1 MAVSHFHRIR
11 KETIIMAENQSPK
24 EPEKTIYQR
33 DKTAKEPV
41 KPDDAQKTPVRPK
54 IKPKKAFVAKKA
66 VLKTDKPMEYR
77 VRHIRLSAL
86 DAAQLIRQTLL
97 DFQKELADMPVD
109 DPDKEF
115 HDREK
120 VEKFFATLAKKY
132 SNCSSKG
139 LGGDLGWIYQGIK
152 ITGNLLTESLVKTI
166 LATESYII
174 SEPFKTELGIHL
186 ILICESQVY
195 VPKAKIDSGDKPP
208 SIPGVPN

>member
-1 MAVSHFHRIR
+1 
-11 KETIIMAENQSPK
+11 MAENQNPE
-24 EPEKTIYQR
+24 EPEKTVYER

-41 KPDDAQKTPVRPK
+41 KTEDAPKTPVRPK
-54 IKPKKAFVAKKA
+54 IKPKKVFVAKKA
-66 VLKTDKPMEYR
+66 VLKSDKPMEYR

-97 DFQKELADMPVD
+97 DFQKELADLPVD

-132 SNCSSKG
+132 SNCSTKG
-139 LGGDLGWIYQGIK
+139 LGGDLGWVYQGMK
-152 ITGNLLTESLVKTI
+152 ITGEMLTENLVETI
-166 LATESYII
+166 L
-174 SEPFKTELGIHL
+174 KTEMHTLPEPIKTQLGIHL

-195 VPKAKIDSGDKPP
+195 VPRQKNTPEEKPP
-208 SIPGVPN
+208 TIPGVPT

>member
-1 MAVSHFHRIR
+1 MP
-11 KETIIMAENQSPK
+11 ENQNPE
-24 EPEKTIYQR
+24 EPEKTIYER

-41 KPDDAQKTPVRPK
+41 KPADAPTTPPRPK

-77 VRHIRLSAL
+77 VRHIRLSAMA
-86 DAAQLIRQTLL
+86 AAQLIRETLL
-97 DFQKELADMPVD
+97 DFQKELADLPVD

-120 VEKFFATLAKKY
+120 VEKFFATLSKKY

-139 LGGDLGWIYQGIK
+139 LGGDLGWVHQGMK
-152 ITGNLLTESLVKTI
+152 ITGDLLTEDLVDTIMKTESHIIPEPVKTQ
-166 LATESYII
+166 
-174 SEPFKTELGIHL
+174 LGIHL
-186 ILICESQVY
+186 ILVCESQVY
-195 VPKAKIDSGDKPP
+195 VPKAKTDSGDKPQ

>member
-1 MAVSHFHRIR
+1 MS
-11 KETIIMAENQSPK
+11 ENQNPK

-41 KPDDAQKTPVRPK
+41 KTDDGPKTPVRPK
-54 IKPKKAFVAKKA
+54 IKPKKAFVAKKV

-77 VRHIRLSAL
+77 VRHIRLSAM

-97 DFQKELADMPVD
+97 DFQQELAQKPVD
-109 DPDKEF
+109 DPDKEY

-132 SNCSSKG
+132 SNCSTKG
-139 LGGDLGWIYQGIK
+139 LGGDLGWVYKGMNA
-152 ITGNLLTESLVKTI
+152 TGTLLTESLVDSI
-166 LATESYII
+166 LKTESHAIP
-174 SEPFKTELGIHL
+174 EPIKTELGIHL

-195 VPKAKIDSGDKPP
+195 VPKIKDPSGDKPQ
-208 SIPGVPN
+208 SIPGVPS

>member
-1 MAVSHFHRIR
+1 MS
-11 KETIIMAENQSPK
+11 ENQNPE

-41 KPDDAQKTPVRPK
+41 KPDDAPKTPPRPK

-77 VRHIRLSAL
+77 ARHIRLSAM

-120 VEKFFATLAKKY
+120 MEKFFATLAKKY
-132 SNCSSKG
+132 SNCSTKG
-139 LGGDLGWIYQGIK
+139 LGGDLGWIYKGMK
-152 ITGNLLTESLVKTI
+152 ITGAMLTEDLVDTIMKTDMYAIPEPVKT
-166 LATESYII
+166 
-174 SEPFKTELGIHL
+174 PLGIHL
-186 ILICESQVY
+186 ILICESQIH
-195 VPKAKIDSGDKPP
+195 VPKTKKDSGDKPQ

>member
-1 MAVSHFHRIR
+1 MS
-11 KETIIMAENQSPK
+11 ENQNPEES
-24 EPEKTIYQR
+24 EKTIYQR

-41 KPDDAQKTPVRPK
+41 KPADAPTTPPRPK

-66 VLKTDKPMEYR
+66 VLKTDKPMEYQ
-77 VRHIRLSAL
+77 VRHIRLSAM

-132 SNCSSKG
+132 SNCSTKG
-139 LGGDLGWIYQGIK
+139 LGGDLGWIYKGMK
-152 ITGNLLTESLVKTI
+152 ITGDLLTEDLVDTIMKTESHTIPEPVKTQ
-166 LATESYII
+166 
-174 SEPFKTELGIHL
+174 LGIHL

-195 VPKAKIDSGDKPP
+195 IPKVKKESGDKPQ

>member
-1 MAVSHFHRIR
+1 
-11 KETIIMAENQSPK
+11 MAEDKNPK

-41 KPDDAQKTPVRPK
+41 KPDDAPKTPVRPK

-97 DFQKELADMPVD
+97 DFQKELADKPVD
-109 DPDKEF
+109 DPDKEY

-120 VEKFFATLAKKY
+120 VEKFFSTLAKKY
-132 SNCSSKG
+132 SNCSTKR
-139 LGGDLGWIYQGIK
+139 LGVDLGWIYNGIK
-152 ITGNLLTESLVKTI
+152 IMGTLLTESLVETI
-166 LATESYII
+166 VATESYII
-174 SEPFKTELGIHL
+174 PDPIKTELGIHL
-186 ILICESQVY
+186 ILICESQIH
-195 VPKAKIDSGDKPP
+195 VPKIKVDSGGDKPA